1 MSLPGSLTTATLTGT
16 YIDQTGGTESGT
28 VTIPMPGRMVYDP
41 PGTPADRRV
50 IVGAPLTVSLTAGAF
65 SQTLIRGD
73 NAGLPGF
80 AYTVTENI
88 VGEPAKQVSFTLTGN
103 LDVSQ
108 VDVD

>member
-16 YIDQTGGTESGT
+16 YVSQTGTAEAGT
-28 VTIPMPGRMVYDP
+28 VTIPMPARMVYDP
-41 PGTPADRRV
+41 PGTPADRRI

-65 SQTLIRGD
+65 TTVLIRGD
-73 NAGLPGF
+73 NTGLPSF
-80 AYTVTENI
+80 AYTITENI
-88 VGEPAKQVSFTLTGN
+88 VGEPAKQVSFTLTAD